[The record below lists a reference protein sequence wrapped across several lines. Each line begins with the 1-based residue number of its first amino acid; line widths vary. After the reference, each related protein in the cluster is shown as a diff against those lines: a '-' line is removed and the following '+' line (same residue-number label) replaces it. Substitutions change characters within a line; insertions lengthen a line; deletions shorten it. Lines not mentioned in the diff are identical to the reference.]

1 MKLKIVFNIVGKILL
16 LEAAMLF
23 LPLLVSLIYKE
34 PIINKISFLIT
45 ICITV
50 LIGILMN
57 IKKAKD
63 TSLRAKEGFAIV
75 SISWIIMSV
84 FGALPFYI
92 SKNIPNYFDAL
103 FEISSGFTTTGASI
117 VTDLSKLAPSMLFWR
132 AFSHWLGGM
141 GVLVLILAFIPES
154 KNGSSVHI
162 IRAESTGPQVGKL
175 VSKVKLSSRILY
187 IIYFVLTIVEFLL
200 LLVGPDKNIGVLE
213 SLILSF
219 STAGTGGFSV
229 LGTSISTYSSY
240 TQYVIAIFMYV
251 FAINFT
257 LYFLVIIGKWK
268 DAIKS
273 EELKWFLIIIA
284 ISVTTII
291 YSTYGIYGNF
301 EETFR
306 YSFFQVGSIMSTTGF
321 ATTDFAN
328 TWPAL
333 AQWTLVILMF
343 CGACAGSTG
352 GGIKISRVVILV
364 KNFFYRIKKMINPR
378 RTEVIKFERSIV
390 DDTVIESTQNFF
402 IVYMI
407 IIAAGVLVISFLNK
421 EVDFTTNFTGIL
433 SCISNV
439 GPAFGRIGT
448 FGDFSFY
455 SNLSKVIFSL
465 IMIAGRLEIFPIL
478 ILFSPAAWRKN

>member
-23 LPLLVSLIYKE
+23 LPLLVSLIYNE
-34 PIINKISFLIT
+34 PLMNKISFLIT
-45 ICITV
+45 IVLLV

-57 IKKAKD
+57 VKKAKD
-63 TSLRAKEGFAIV
+63 AGLRAKEGFAIV
-75 SISWIIMSV
+75 SISWIVMSV
-84 FGALPFYI
+84 LGALPFYL

-103 FEISSGFTTTGASI
+103 FEMTSGFTTTGASV

-187 IIYFVLTIVEFLL
+187 IIYFVLTLIEFVLL
-200 LLVGPDKNIGVLE
+200 ALGPDKNIGILE

-219 STAGTGGFSV
+219 STAGTGGFAV
-229 LGTSISTYSSY
+229 LGTSIATYSSY
-240 TQYVIAIFMYV
+240 TQYVIAIFMYL
-251 FAINFT
+251 FAVNFT
-257 LYFLVIIGKWK
+257 LYFLAIIGKWK
-268 DAIKS
+268 DAIRS
-273 EELKWFLIIIA
+273 EEFKWFLIIILA
-284 ISVTTII
+284 SVSII
-291 YSTYGIYGNF
+291 MYSTFSIYGSF

-306 YSFFQVGSIMSTTGF
+306 HSLFQVGAIMSTTGF
-321 ATTDFAN
+321 ATTDFA
-328 TWPAL
+328 TLWPAL
-333 AQWTLVILMF
+333 AQWTLVLLMF

-352 GGIKISRVVILV
+352 GGMKVSRVVILV
-364 KNFFYRIKKMINPR
+364 KNFFYKIKKMINPR
-378 RTEVIKFERSIV
+378 RTEVVKFERSIV

-402 IVYMI
+402 IVYMFI
-407 IIAAGVLVISFLNK
+407 IGIVTLIISFLNK
-421 EVDFTTNFTGIL
+421 EVDFLSNFTGVL

-455 SNLSKVIFSL
+455 GNLSKVIFSL
-465 IMIAGRLEIFPIL
+465 IMIAGRLEIFPVL
-478 ILFSPAAWRKN
+478 ILFSPATWRKN

>member
-1 MKLKIVFNIVGKILL
+1 MF
-16 LEAAMLF
+16 
-23 LPLLVSLIYKE
+23 
-34 PIINKISFLIT
+34 
-45 ICITV
+45 
-50 LIGILMN
+50 
-57 IKKAKD
+57 
-63 TSLRAKEGFAIV
+63 
-75 SISWIIMSV
+75 
-84 FGALPFYI
+84 
-92 SKNIPNYFDAL
+92 
-103 FEISSGFTTTGASI
+103 
-117 VTDLSKLAPSMLFWR
+117 
-132 AFSHWLGGM
+132 
-141 GVLVLILAFIPES
+141 
-154 KNGSSVHI
+154 
-162 IRAESTGPQVGKL
+162 
-175 VSKVKLSSRILY
+175 
-187 IIYFVLTIVEFLL
+187 

-219 STAGTGGFSV
+219 STAGTGGFAV

-306 YSFFQVGSIMSTTGF
+306 HSFFQVGSIMSTTGF

-333 AQWTLVILMF
+333 AQWTIIILMF
-343 CGACAGSTG
+343 FGACAGSTG
-352 GGIKISRVVILV
+352 GGMKISRVVILI

>member
-117 VTDLSKLAPSMLFWR
+117 VTDLSELAPSMLFWR

-187 IIYFVLTIVEFLL
+187 IIYFVLTIVEFLF

-219 STAGTGGFSV
+219 STAGTGGFAV

-306 YSFFQVGSIMSTTGF
+306 HSFFQVGSIMSTTGF

-333 AQWTLVILMF
+333 AQWTIIILMF
-343 CGACAGSTG
+343 FGACAGSTG
-352 GGIKISRVVILV
+352 GGMKISRVVILI

>member
-117 VTDLSKLAPSMLFWR
+117 VTDLSELAPSMLFWR

-187 IIYFVLTIVEFLL
+187 IIYFVLTIVEFLF

-219 STAGTGGFSV
+219 STAGTGGFAV

-273 EELKWFLIIIA
+273 EELKWFLIIVA

-306 YSFFQVGSIMSTTGF
+306 HSFFQVGSIMSTTGF

-333 AQWTLVILMF
+333 AQWTIIILMF
-343 CGACAGSTG
+343 FGACAGSTG
-352 GGIKISRVVILV
+352 GGMKISRVVILI